1 MQIVKQLLITAVL
14 LGPLVGQAGEIWG
27 QWKTIDDETGKAKSI
42 VELYEKDG
50 KLYGKVIDLLLKPDD
65 TLCDKCTGKRHNQP
79 IVGMDFLTHMEKD
92 GEAYSGG
99 EILDP
104 ANGKTYRCKL
114 WLADGVLKVRGYI
127 GFFFRTQEWHRVQ

>member
-1 MQIVKQLLITAVL
+1 MQILKSLLLVTALCTALTAQAADVL
-14 LGPLVGQAGEIWG
+14 G

-50 KLYGKVIDLLLKPDD
+50 KLYGKVVDLLLKPDD
-65 TLCDKCTGKRHNQP
+65 TLCDKCTGSRHNQP
-79 IVGMDFLTHMEKD
+79 IVGMDFLTAMEKD
-92 GEAYSGG
+92 GKVYSGG

-114 WLADGVLKVRGYI
+114 WLEDGVLKVRGYI
-127 GFFFRTQEWHRVQ
+127 GFFFRTQDWHRVQ